1 MKYLDKVD
9 EKVLVK
15 KLTEKMWKKYKGELD
30 SKRLKNLLKDILK
43 EEKVGFTYTWRINDC
58 RDFGVMFGNTFE
70 KYREVIRKFNYTQTR
85 EYYDAK
91 FTKEV
96 DTTFE
101 YKKDNSNSN
110 LKLIENLFDVRIE
123 KDYYDNIYIVGTV
136 NENVKEFLKSYGY
149 DFYKKYINYGKY
161 NGKSYKEKRFY
172 LVS

>member
-1 MKYLDKVD
+1 MKYLDKLN
-9 EKVLVK
+9 ENELLKR
-15 KLTEKMWKKYKGELD
+15 LTEKIWKNYKDELNN
-30 SKRLKNLLKDILK
+30 KKLKIVLKDILNK
-43 EEKVGFTYTWRINDC
+43 ERICFTHTWRINDS
-58 RDFGVMFGNTFE
+58 REYGTMFGTTFE
-70 KYREVIRKFNYTQTR
+70 NYERIMREANYKRTR
-85 EYYDAK
+85 EYFDAK

-149 DFYKKYINYGKY
+149 DFYKKYINYGKC

>member
-1 MKYLDKVD
+1 MKYLDKVN

-30 SKRLKNLLKDILK
+30 DKRLKKMLKDILK
-43 EEKVGFTYTWRINDC
+43 EEKIVFTYTWRINDC
-58 RDFGVMFGNTFE
+58 RDFGVMFGDTFE
-70 KYREVIRKFNYTQTR
+70 KYRDVIRKFNYTQTR

-96 DTTFE
+96 DAGFE
-101 YKKDNSNSN
+101 YNKDNS
-110 LKLIENLFDVRIE
+110 KLIENLFDVRIE

-149 DFYKKYINYGKY
+149 DFYKKYINYGKC

>member
-70 KYREVIRKFNYTQTR
+70 KYRDVIRKFNYTQTR

-101 YKKDNSNSN
+101 YDREYLRGNIV
-110 LKLIENLFDVRIE
+110 LIENLFNTEI
-123 KDYYDNIYIVGTV
+123 KTDYSGNPYIVGTV
-136 NENVKEFLKSYGY
+136 KEDLKKFLQKNGY
-149 DFYKKYINYGKY
+149 TLYKKYINYGKY
-161 NGKSYKEKRFY
+161 NGKTNKEKRFY
-172 LVS
+172 LVA